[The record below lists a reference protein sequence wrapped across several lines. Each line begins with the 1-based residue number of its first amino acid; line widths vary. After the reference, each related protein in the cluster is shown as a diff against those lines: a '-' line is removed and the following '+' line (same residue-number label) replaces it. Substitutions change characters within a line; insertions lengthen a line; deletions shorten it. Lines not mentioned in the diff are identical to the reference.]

1 MFIIY
6 RGKQFGFS
14 IRTLFTLYVWF
25 IRTSLEYAVPVW
37 HPNLTAKHTA
47 MLESIQ
53 RRCFRIFLGHNYDNY
68 DTALLALNTTSLEKR
83 RIKLCYSFAR
93 KVLKSN
99 RHRNLLPPSFNQV
112 HGYAT
117 RRSATSFPSVPSVH
131 SRCTNSSVPY
141 LVRLLNASN

>member
-14 IRTLFTLYVWF
+14 LKTLFTLYVWF

-37 HPNLTAKHTA
+37 HPNLTSKQTA

-53 RRCFRIFLGHNYDNY
+53 KRCFRVILGHAYVNY
-68 DTALLALNTTSLEKR
+68 DTALTILNTTTLEKR

-99 RHRNLLPPSFNQV
+99 RHRDLFPPLFNQV

-117 RRSATSFPSVPSVH
+117 RRCTTLLPSVPSV
-131 SRCTNSSVPY
+131 RNRYTNSSVPY
-141 LVRLLNASN
+141 LVRLLNSNN